1 MGIDKNVLEQ
11 YSSVKKE
18 IEDLEQRNK
27 RDRNE
32 IRRLEKQIVS
42 DTVTGSREDLT
53 IGPIMV
59 AGVAEGLADELREK
73 IKTRLTKREQFERKL
88 KRMKKDIEEYI
99 QKIED
104 SEVRRIA
111 RFRYIDDLEW
121 RQVAVRMGK
130 GYTDTACRKKME
142 RFLKKSKSVRS

>member
-1 MGIDKNVLEQ
+1 
-11 YSSVKKE
+11 
-18 IEDLEQRNK
+18 
-27 RDRNE
+27 
-32 IRRLEKQIVS
+32 
-42 DTVTGSREDLT
+42 
-53 IGPIMV
+53 MV

-73 IKTRLTKREQFERKL
+73 IKARLAKREQFEGKL
-88 KRMKKDIEEYI
+88 KRMEKDIEEYI
-99 QKIED
+99 QKIAD